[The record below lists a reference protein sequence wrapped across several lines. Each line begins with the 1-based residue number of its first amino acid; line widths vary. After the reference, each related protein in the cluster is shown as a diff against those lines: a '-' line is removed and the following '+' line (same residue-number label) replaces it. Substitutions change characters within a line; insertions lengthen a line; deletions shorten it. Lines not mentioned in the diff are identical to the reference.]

1 VVAEVAAAPVAEAV
15 AEAPAK
21 PKATRSR
28 AKPKVAEPFVE
39 PTVAEASFPADPV
52 LSEPAPSAALVPD
65 PQDVVASPPTEDGP
79 PKPRKKGW
87 WSAGR

>member
-1 VVAEVAAAPVAEAV
+1 MAEAV
-15 AEAPAK
+15 AEVPAK

-28 AKPKVAEPFVE
+28 AKPKVAEPVAE

-65 PQDVVASPPTEDGP
+65 PQDVAAPPEDGP